1 MKKIYI
7 CPMTTTIMAETC
19 SICAGS
25 TLNWAQYDPKPQDP
39 ELPEEPSSW
48 GEITWDK
55 GQQGSFDKD
64 DPFDPNNW

>member
-1 MKKIYI
+1 M

-25 TLNWAQYDPKPQDP
+25 PPKWTERSESQDP
-39 ELPEEPSSW
+39 EEKPSSW
-48 GEITWDK
+48 GEIIWDK
-55 GQQGSFDKD
+55 GQGFDK

>member
-1 MKKIYI
+1 MKKIYM

-25 TLNWAQYDPKPQDP
+25 PPKWTERSESQDP
-39 ELPEEPSSW
+39 EDEPSSW
-48 GEITWDK
+48 GEIIWDK
-55 GQQGSFDKD
+55 GEGTFEDE

>member
-1 MKKIYI
+1 M

-25 TLNWAQYDPKPQDP
+25 PPQWVVDPKQDP
-39 ELPEEPSSW
+39 EESEEPSSW
-48 GEITWDK
+48 GEIIWDN
-55 GQQGSFDKD
+55 GQFKPKE

>member
-1 MKKIYI
+1 MKKRYM

-25 TLNWAQYDPKPQDP
+25 LKWTERTESQDP
-39 ELPEEPSSW
+39 EVPGEPSTW
-48 GEITWDK
+48 GEIIWDE
-55 GQQGSFDKD
+55 GQGTFKKEE